1 MHHNKLKLMCMLIL
15 YKYENSVPNCNDLSV
30 KCAKKIIVKT
40 AISHTAKK
48 CAKCEVYKKTRKKT
62 KKITLKLCSL
72 VSRDWLAIYVG
83 VKITFFSI
91 YPWCNIRNGF

>member
-1 MHHNKLKLMCMLIL
+1 MLIL

-48 CAKCEVYKKTRKKT
+48 CAKCEVCKKTRKKQ
-62 KKITLKLCSL
+62 KITLKLCSL

-83 VKITFFSI
+83 VKITFFV
-91 YPWCNIRNGF
+91 NIPMV